1 MDSFNIFEPEL
12 QDGDRPDGWNWRY
25 ARVGQAIGARKLGA
39 SIYELPP
46 GGRSF
51 PYHYEYPE
59 EEWLIVLTGEPTLRT
74 PEGEQRL
81 RPGDTVCF
89 REGPDGAHQVRNDTD
104 EPTRVMIFSTK
115 LGSPAVAV
123 YPDSGKVLID
133 MPKPDEP
140 AIFRQTDAVGYWE
153 GET

>member
-12 QDGDRPDGWNWRY
+12 EDGNRPDGWNWRY
-25 ARVGQAIGARKLGA
+25 ARVGKAIGARRLGA
-39 SIYELPP
+39 TIYELPP

-74 PEGEQRL
+74 PDGERRL
-81 RPGDTVCF
+81 RPGDAVCF
-89 REGPDGAHQVRNDTD
+89 PEGPEGAHQVRNETD
-104 EPTRVMIFSTK
+104 APTRVMILSTK
-115 LGSPAVAV
+115 LGNPAVAV

-133 MPKPDEP
+133 IPDSDDSG
-140 AIFRQTDAVGYWE
+140 IFRQADRVDYWE
-153 GET
+153 GES

>member
-12 QDGDRPDGWNWRY
+12 EQANRPDGWNWRY
-25 ARVGQAIGARKLGA
+25 ARVGKAIGASKLGA
-39 SIYELPP
+39 TIYELPP

-59 EEWLIVLTGEPTLRT
+59 EEWVIVLAGEPTLRT
-74 PEGEQRL
+74 PEGERRL
-81 RPGDTVCF
+81 RPGDAVCF
-89 REGPDGAHQVRNDTD
+89 PEGPDGAHQVRNDTD
-104 EPTRVMIFSTK
+104 APSRVMILSTK

-133 MPKPDEP
+133 IGESGDSG
-140 AIFRQTDAVGYWE
+140 IFRQSDKVDYWD
-153 GET
+153 GES

>member
-12 QDGDRPDGWNWRY
+12 RDGDRPDGWNWRY

-46 GGRSF
+46 GGKSF

-74 PEGEQRL
+74 PEGERRL

-89 REGPDGAHQVRNDTD
+89 PEGPDGAHQVRNDTD
-104 EPTRVMIFSTK
+104 APTRVMIFSTK

-123 YPDSGKVLID
+123 YPDSKKVLID

-140 AIFRQTDAVGYWE
+140 VIFRQGDGVGYWE
-153 GET
+153 GEA

>member
-1 MDSFNIFEPEL
+1 MDSFNIFEPEFR
-12 QDGDRPDGWNWRY
+12 DGDRPDGWNWRY
-25 ARVGQAIGARKLGA
+25 ARVGEAIGARKLGA

-46 GGRSF
+46 GGKSF

-74 PEGEQRL
+74 PDGEHRL
-81 RPGDTVCF
+81 RAGDTVCF
-89 REGPDGAHQVRNDTD
+89 PEGPDGAHQVRNDTD
-104 EPTRVMIFSTK
+104 APTRVMIFSTK
-115 LGSPAVAV
+115 LGRPAVAV

-133 MPKPDEP
+133 MPKPDKP

-153 GET
+153 GEA

>member
-12 QDGDRPDGWNWRY
+12 EDGNRPDGWNWRY
-25 ARVGQAIGARKLGA
+25 ARVGKAIGARRLGA
-39 SIYELPP
+39 TIYELPP

-74 PEGEQRL
+74 PDGERRL
-81 RPGDTVCF
+81 RPGDAVCF
-89 REGPDGAHQVRNDTD
+89 PEGPEGAHQVRNDTD
-104 EPTRVMIFSTK
+104 APTRVMILSTK
-115 LGSPAVAV
+115 LGNPAVAV

-133 MPKPDEP
+133 IPDSDDSG
-140 AIFRQTDAVGYWE
+140 IFRQADRVDYWE
-153 GET
+153 GES

>member
-1 MDSFNIFEPEL
+1 MDSFNIFEPEFR
-12 QDGDRPDGWNWRY
+12 DGDRPDGWNWRY
-25 ARVGQAIGARKLGA
+25 ARVGEAIGARKLGA

-46 GGRSF
+46 GGKSF

-74 PEGEQRL
+74 PDGEHRL
-81 RPGDTVCF
+81 RAGDTVCF
-89 REGPDGAHQVRNDTD
+89 PEGPDGAHQVRNDTD
-104 EPTRVMIFSTK
+104 APTRVMIFSTK

-133 MPKPDEP
+133 MPKPDKP

-153 GET
+153 GEA